1 MYHLICDAQL
11 LLDTFPLVAS
21 GGSLHQLPL
30 PGVLMVQRFVITL
43 SVFDV
48 MRNKDYYYFSET
60 KVIIEDLVVAKQF
73 VQIFGEFL

>member
-1 MYHLICDAQL
+1 MQPISTIFD
-11 LLDTFPLVAS
+11 PN
-21 GGSLHQLPL
+21 QLPL

-60 KVIIEDLVVAKQF
+60 KVNIEDLVVAKQF
-73 VQIFGEFL
+73 VQIFGDIL